1 MLRWKDFCLFLL
13 CPNYLQLKIIMS
25 KCLILES
32 YVLIRYRNI
41 KMYGLFR
48 LEKGLPGYSYL
59 KDVTQ
64 IPRPEVLSLTS

>member
-1 MLRWKDFCLFLL
+1 MRWRDFCLFLL
-13 CPNYLQLKIIMS
+13 CLKCLQLKIIMS

-32 YVLIRYRNI
+32 YVLIPYRNI
-41 KMYGLFR
+41 KKYGLFR

-64 IPRPEVLSLTS
+64 IPRPEVLPLKS